1 MNNIVANFD
10 QIVEFAKEYG
20 LPLSK
25 RRAILREYL
34 QIKVLDFIYQHKISS
49 YVIFVG
55 GTCLRLVR
63 NLDRFSEDLDFDLV
77 DVPLT
82 RIDQLVDAAS
92 ARLKKE
98 NIEHDLYRNKTS
110 KRLYFELRFK
120 NLLYEL
126 GISRNKSEKL
136 SIKFDFESLWQRHN
150 KEVVL
155 VNRYGFLINIVT
167 LPINQHL
174 IQKLVAYTGRVKTQ
188 PRDIYDISWLI
199 AQGAK
204 PDWKFAKENGFSEN
218 LMLLAKKKFKEETRK
233 LPGLKARL
241 KPYLLSES
249 YVTKLDLFP
258 QLLERT
264 GNI

>member
-1 MNNIVANFD
+1 MYQTCSTSHQERLLKVCY
-10 QIVEFAKEYG
+10 QIQSRIPTPS
-20 LPLSK
+20 LLCPICLHPNL
-25 RRAILREYL
+25 ILENR
-34 QIKVLDFIYQHKISS
+34 QK
-49 YVIFVG
+49 
-55 GTCLRLVR
+55 T
-63 NLDRFSEDLDFDLV
+63 
-77 DVPLT
+77 T

-98 NIEHDLYRNKTS
+98 NIEHDLYRNKTA

-136 SIKFDFESLWQRHN
+136 SIKLDFENIWLGHK

-167 LPINQHL
+167 LPLNQQL
-174 IQKLVAYTGRVKTQ
+174 IQKLVAYTGRVQTQ
-188 PRDIYDISWLI
+188 PRDIYDITWLI

-233 LPGLKARL
+233 LPGFKARL
-241 KPYLLSES
+241 KPYLISES

-264 GNI
+264 GNV